1 MPDLKADI
9 AVIGAG
15 IVGLAHALAAAKRGH
30 RVVLFERTPQ
40 AQGAS
45 IRNFGMIWPIGQTP
59 GPIHQRALR
68 TRQTWLDLAPK
79 ADIWL
84 AQTGS
89 LHLAYANDEFAVL
102 TEFAALAP
110 ELGYSVELLDRD
122 AVLARSHAVQPAGLK
137 GGLWSATEL
146 CVDPRE
152 AIAALPDYLAR
163 ECGVTLRFSTPV
175 HHIDLPQIYTP
186 AETWSVDRAI
196 VCSGTDFESL
206 YPQLFA
212 TSGLTRCKLQM
223 MRTAPQPGNWRLGPM
238 LAAGLTLRHYA
249 AFKQCQT
256 LAAYTQ
262 RIAAERPEFDQWG
275 IHVMA
280 SQNGRGEIVI
290 GDSHE
295 YGWVIDPFDKPAI
308 DQLILNYLQTFLAAP
323 ALHIAQ
329 RWHGIYAKHPDQADF
344 IANPAP
350 GVTIVNGVSGAG
362 MTTAFGLAEE
372 VFAKWE

>member
-45 IRNFGMIWPIGQTP
+45 IRNFGMIWPIGQAP
-59 GPIHQRALR
+59 GLIHQRALR
-68 TRQTWLDLAPK
+68 TRQIWLDLAPK

-137 GGLWSATEL
+137 GGLWSTTEL

-249 AFKQCQT
+249 AFKQCQA

-344 IANPAP
+344 ISDPAP
-350 GVTIVNGVSGAG
+350 GVKIVNGISGAG

>member
-45 IRNFGMIWPIGQTP
+45 IRNFGMIWPIGQAP
-59 GPIHQRALR
+59 GLIHQRALH
-68 TRQTWLDLAPK
+68 TRQLWLDLAPK

-89 LHLAYANDEFAVL
+89 LHLAYANDEYAVL

-110 ELGYSVELLDRD
+110 ELGYDVELLDQD

-163 ECGVTLRFSTPV
+163 EYGITHRFSTPV
-175 HHIDLPQIYTP
+175 HHIDLPQIHTP
-186 AETWSVDRAI
+186 TETWSVDRAI
-196 VCSGTDFESL
+196 VCSGVDFESL
-206 YPQLFA
+206 YPQVFA
-212 TSGLTRCKLQM
+212 NSGLTRCKLQM

-262 RIAAERPEFDQWG
+262 RIAAERPEFDRWG

-280 SQNGRGEIVI
+280 SQNGRGEIII

-308 DQLILNYLQTFLAAP
+308 DQLILDYLQTFLAAP

-344 IANPAP
+344 IADPTP
-350 GVTIVNGVSGAG
+350 GVKIVNGVSGAG